1 VADLHVNTVGKEN
14 YSPIDATPKGAHT
27 FQVRGQLMSHLR
39 IAALPLFTL
48 LLAGQTVRSTHS
60 GLVYFF
66 DGYVF
71 VGEEQLQ
78 QKFGRFPEIGE
89 GRVLRTELG
98 RAEVLLTPGVFLR
111 VDENSA
117 VRLLSDSLSD
127 TRGELLRGSAILEV
141 SHEAAKAPDTL
152 IYKNWQV
159 RAPQDSIA
167 RIDADPAQLRMYSGT
182 AEVSAEDASG
192 IVTVR
197 RGEVLPFASALV
209 PDQATTP
216 VEDSFNLW
224 AMNRSSVVREDNS
237 IGAGITDDPDQLDTS
252 GIALPSFRYFP
263 VTGIPS
269 LGISYPYGMSFWSPY
284 QTWLNP
290 YQTGLIYSRYPAGAY
305 FYPRLTYPRPIGTS
319 FGSSFLGRPSGIIA
333 PRPSYPTL
341 PRPAIA
347 APHVTSPHVTAPH
360 VIRR

>member
-1 VADLHVNTVGKEN
+1 MS
-14 YSPIDATPKGAHT
+14 SP
-27 FQVRGQLMSHLR
+27 R
-39 IAALPLFTL
+39 IALLPLFAV
-48 LLAGQTVRSTHS
+48 LLAGQTVRSTRS

-71 VGEEQLQ
+71 VGDEQLQ

-98 RAEVLLTPGVFLR
+98 RAEILLTPGVFLR

-117 VRLLSDSLSD
+117 VRLLSDGLSD
-127 TRGELLRGSAILEV
+127 TRVELLRGSAILEV

-167 RIDADPAQLRMYSGT
+167 RIDSDPAQLRTYSGT
-182 AEVSAEDASG
+182 AEVSTDSG
-192 IVTVR
+192 MVTVR
-197 RGEVLPFASALV
+197 RGEVLPFASVLI
-209 PDQATTP
+209 PDPATTP
-216 VEDSFNLW
+216 AEDSFNLW
-224 AMNRSSVVREDNS
+224 AMNRSSVVREDNT
-237 IGAGITDDPDQLDTS
+237 IGAGITDDPDQIDTS
-252 GIALPSFRYFP
+252 GVALPSFSYFP
-263 VTGIPS
+263 PTGIPS

-284 QTWLNP
+284 QTWLNQTGLNP
-290 YQTGLIYSRYPAGAY
+290 YQTINPYGLFLYSRYPAGA
-305 FYPRLTYPRPIGTS
+305 FRYPSLTYPRPIGTS
-319 FGSSFLGRPSGIIA
+319 IGGGMIGRPSGIIA
-333 PRPSYPTL
+333 PRPSYQSL

-347 APHVTSPHVTAPH
+347 APHVAAPH